1 MKLDS
6 QQLARVAAL
15 FRAFAEP
22 TRLAIL
28 QELKADELAVSEI
41 VDRLTTSQANVSKQL
56 KLLHDA
62 GVVSRRKSG
71 TTVFYTIADPM
82 VFELCRL
89 VCDKLNRDAVKP
101 SKTPISIRQISI
113 QSFMPSWRYLP
124 RLLWK
129 DGLRQ

>member
-28 QELKADELAVSEI
+28 QELKSDELAVSEI

-101 SKTPISIRQISI
+101 SKIR
-113 QSFMPSWRYLP
+113 F
-124 RLLWK
+124 
-129 DGLRQ
+129 